1 MRYNGLVPSYEIL
14 KIHNPMKS
22 SVHRMDKTGLTLRV
36 CGWSS
41 IAMGLVFFLIPDWYA
56 ELEGA
61 NTENIAWLRNLGA
74 ALVAVNGVGALLA
87 AKDPIGERNLY
98 DVVMLASILET
109 MALGWSTYTWEFSA
123 TEEIFITGPLILAAV
138 VSLALILLRPSAHVS
153 SQS

>member
-1 MRYNGLVPSYEIL
+1 
-14 KIHNPMKS
+14 
-22 SVHRMDKTGLTLRV
+22 MDKTVLTLRV

-41 IAMGLVFFLIPDWYA
+41 IAMGLIFFLTPEWYA

-61 NTENIAWLRNLGA
+61 NPIDGNQCCPEVPEPCYVL
-74 ALVAVNGVGALLA
+74 GVGALLA
-87 AKDPIGERNLY
+87 AKDPIGESNLY

-123 TEEIFITGPLILAAV
+123 TEEIFITVPLALAAV
-138 VSLALILLRPSAHVS
+138 VSIALILLRPSAHVP